1 MRLDPTTGGHA
12 RIPSALKPLLKFSKL
27 PARAVGSVLEVLD
40 TDDEFRAFVAD
51 GLEEDQPDRPTWL
64 FLVRPDGWQD
74 ELDMLGEAMTEE
86 AETATAS
93 TKLRTVERHLETTRA
108 SLEEARAEL
117 AAAAEREAALLAELS
132 SVRSMVDPQ
141 TEELAVLRARVDE
154 LVAERTRVIKNLK
167 TVEDLA
173 NSRLDAI
180 RDLESE
186 LEDARSLVS
195 TADVVPEIDDQS
207 DSDLPDSPVVAPC
220 DDPAHRIDV
229 DQLALS
235 LGQASGALQALV
247 EAFDRASRAVSP
259 PLARDSGEI
268 FADSMTTPSGADPM
282 SGGEENGAGRG
293 GSNLRQGRRRRIRLT
308 KGATEGS
315 TEGTLQAFRT
325 PDVIVLI
332 DGYNVAMQA
341 WPQLNKTEQRECL
354 IRVTSNLAARIPAD
368 YHLVFDGVGDGAR
381 PSVTTPLAV
390 RLHFSSL
397 EVEAD
402 DVILEMLDTEPVRP
416 AIVVSSDNRVRAGA
430 RARGAMSIGS
440 SELIDFAKSR
450 VS

>member
-1 MRLDPTTGGHA
+1 M
-12 RIPSALKPLLKFSKL
+12 
-27 PARAVGSVLEVLD
+27 LEVLD

-74 ELDMLGEAMTEE
+74 ELEMLGEAMSEE

-93 TKLRTVERHLETTRA
+93 TKLRTVERHLESTRA
-108 SLEEARAEL
+108 SLEEARSAL
-117 AAAAEREAALLAELS
+117 AAAAERETSLLAELS
-132 SVRSMVDPQ
+132 SARGMVDPQ
-141 TEELAVLRARVDE
+141 AEELTALRARVEE
-154 LVAERTRVIKNLK
+154 LAAERTRVVKNLK
-167 TVEDLA
+167 TAEELA
-173 NSRLDAI
+173 NSRLDVI

-186 LEDARSLVS
+186 LEAARSLAAA
-195 TADVVPEIDDQS
+195 ADAVADIDEQC
-207 DSDLPDSPVVAPC
+207 DSDLPDGPVVAPC
-220 DDPAHRIDV
+220 DDDVHRIDV

-235 LGQASGALQALV
+235 LAQASGALQALV

-259 PLARDSGEI
+259 PYAGDSHEGLTASITPPSGSDSLSGE
-268 FADSMTTPSGADPM
+268 DP
-282 SGGEENGAGRG
+282 NGAGRNG
-293 GSNLRQGRRRRIRLT
+293 ADFRPGRRRRIRLT
-308 KGATEGS
+308 RGATEGS
-315 TEGTLQAFRT
+315 IEGTLQAFRT
-325 PDVIVLI
+325 PDVIVFI

-341 WPQLNKTEQRECL
+341 WPQLNKTEQRDSL

-416 AIVVSSDNRVRAGA
+416 AIVVSSDNRVRSGA

-440 SELIDFAKSR
+440 NELIEFAKSR
-450 VS
+450 IS